1 MSSSIVSQLQALKS
15 VLQADTEPSKRPFT
29 RPSILFSPKE
39 AADFDIESIYELG
52 LKGLEVL
59 GNKDERFKNYMN
71 DLFSHK
77 SREVDRE
84 LLGKEENARIDASIS
99 SYLRLLSG
107 YLQFR
112 ASLETLEYLIRRY
125 KIHIYNVED
134 VVLCALPYHDTH
146 AFVRIVQLLST
157 GNSKWKFLDGVKNS
171 GAPPPRSVIVQ
182 QCIRDLEVLET
193 LCDYASRTKKYQPSK
208 PVVSFSTAVVV
219 GVLGSVPTVDG
230 DIVKRILPF
239 VDSGLQSGVKGCLDQ
254 QAGALMVV
262 GMLANRAML
271 NSNLIKRFM
280 RSIIDTAREHAKES
294 SDPHSL
300 RLSFMALINFVQL
313 QSVDL
318 IPRKALDLLNEIRG
332 ISGVLL
338 GLSKEFNIKR
348 FLAVLLDS
356 LLLYSSSDDQCCEA
370 LASII
375 EAVPVNNLVD
385 HLISKVFSLCMTQY
399 QKNSDF
405 RSSTSGSWAK
415 KILVVVSKKYP
426 AELREAVSKFLEA
439 TEGQSK
445 KEDLKLEML
454 SCMLDGNSDMSN
466 PFVDSKL
473 WFRLHHPRAAVR
485 CAALSSLNGVLKDDS
500 SKAENLVTIQ
510 DAILRQLWDDD
521 LAVVQAALSFDKLP
535 NIVTSSGLLDALLHV
550 VKRCVGILLSGVSH
564 NVQLAND
571 VVALSLKIAVSSFSN
586 QADSTEK
593 VTSAMFPFLLIQP
606 KTWNLNLHVLK
617 LGKDVNWPLF
627 KNLGTDAEM
636 KKLPDIM
643 STNLSSISMDII
655 NNLGEA
661 LSLDPDERRIEL
673 IESACNF
680 KLSEVLKTCSNIK
693 LTEQERNKLQ
703 KGLLIRESVSTLNM
717 DIINKL
723 MDAFMMHPADYIQWL
738 TVSCRDFTLSKT
750 LFYMLLM
757 HSLQKMNS
765 SSDPSQFLDLFELC
779 FPVLKTE
786 WEELEVELDV
796 SLKELLKSNCQ
807 ELLYQLLDTSDFTAL
822 NSKLL
827 ICLFWKLGESF
838 IKLEPAQDTSVGD
851 AQHDLVFNK
860 RLCSGLEDL
869 FFFFATTRSRHVFKE
884 HLHYRVREA
893 KVCPVLFLSRLISRE
908 DVPPGVQIESLK
920 CFSYLCSCGN
930 NEWLNRIF
938 SSFPVLLVPMS
949 SANQDLKV
957 AAMNCIEALFNLRC
971 RVDFSKKNGSAAI
984 CGSSFDELLGMIVQ
998 QRRLILSDNKF
1009 LPSYLT
1015 SLLSSTSNDLLV
1027 PVDLQKRFDQST
1039 KENILSVILLCVK
1052 DLPAYGKLRVLSLL
1066 KDLGIMLLRDEIV
1079 KLLSQLLDKR
1089 SQDYLKLDKT
1099 LQPMSDTEVDLLC
1112 LLLECSMMRSASF
1125 KGQSLDDY
1133 ILSAL
1138 KVDCMASERPAIISP
1153 CLTILEKLSNQFYV
1167 GLKSEVQIRFFHI
1180 LVSMFRSSNGSIQ
1193 NGAKEAVLRL
1203 KISSSTVV
1211 HALDHIIQQDT
1222 LVIGSL
1228 SKKKKQ
1234 KKSSK
1239 SSPEEDVNSG
1249 EFLSGEKALSFIA
1262 ALLDMLLLKKDLAH
1276 RESLVRPLFKLLE
1289 RSMSKE
1295 WVKIASSVEETSVQ
1309 PPQDVRETT
1318 PASISSIQQTLLL
1331 ILKDIFDSLNMNP
1344 LKAEIANEINV
1355 KMLVELA
1362 HSSNDGVTRNHIFSL
1377 FTAIVKFVPDRVLD
1391 HIISILT
1398 LVGESTVTQID
1409 SHSKSIFEGFISVV
1423 IPFWLSK
1430 TKSEEQLLLIF
1441 VKVLPDIVQ
1450 HRRRSIV
1457 AYLLGVI
1464 GERNGLPT
1472 LLVLLFQSLISRK
1485 GSAWLG
1491 NAKASEC
1498 LASVVKREWEY
1509 AFAVEICE
1517 QYSSSTWLSSLVMLL
1532 QTISQDSKQCFLQMR
1547 IVLEF
1552 IFQKLQDPEF
1562 AFAVSLEPRNNVSVG
1577 IQQELQELMKGCISL
1592 LQAVDA
1598 KMEKDVTSAVRNE
1611 IRMRIHDVLMTVT
1624 GAMDLSIYF
1633 RVVTSLLQQQSDRNG
1648 TKKVLGLIS
1657 ERAKDTS
1664 SSKLKHKRKISNQKA
1679 RNPWLHLDEVAVDSF
1694 GKMCEEIVHLID
1706 ETDDESG
1713 VPAKRA
1719 AISTLEVLA
1728 GRFPSGHPI
1737 FSKCLASVAEG
1748 ISSKN
1753 LGISSSC
1760 LRTTGALINVI
1771 GPKALV
1777 ELPRIMKNLV
1787 KQSSEVS
1794 SASKSAGNTTA
1805 EEQLLMLSVLVTLEA
1820 VIDKLGGFLN
1830 PHLGDIMKVMVLHPE
1845 YVSDFDKNLKSKAN
1859 TIRRLLTDKIPV
1871 RLTLQP
1877 LLRIYDEAVS
1887 SGNASLVIA
1896 FDMLENLVV
1905 KMDRSSIV
1913 SNHGKIFDQCL
1924 VALDIRRQN
1933 PAAIQNIDEAE
1944 RSVTSAMVALT
1955 KKLTESE
1962 FRPLFIRSI
1971 DWAES
1976 DIVDGS
1982 GSENKNIDRAISF
1995 YGLVNRL
2002 CESHRSIFV
2011 PYFKYVLDGI
2021 VSHLTSAEA
2030 SVSTRKKKKA
2040 KIQET
2045 SDSISPKSWHLRALV
2060 ISSLKNCFLHDT
2072 GSLKFLD
2079 TNNFQVLLKPI
2090 VSQLVVE
2097 PPSSLKEHQHVP
2109 SVDEVDELLVSC
2121 IGQMAV
2127 ASGSDLL
2134 WKPLNHEVLMQ
2145 TRSENL
2151 RSRILSLRSVKQM
2164 LDNLK
2169 EEYLVLLAETIP
2181 FLGELLEDVEL
2192 SVKSLA
2198 QDIIKQMEEMSGESL
2213 TQYL

>member
-1 MSSSIVSQLQALKS
+1 MSSTMESQLQALKS
-15 VLQADTEPSKRPFT
+15 VIKTQTEPSKRPFT

-39 AADFDIESIYELG
+39 AADFDIESIFDLG

-77 SREVDRE
+77 SREIDRE
-84 LLGKEENARIDASIS
+84 LLSKEENARIDASIS

-125 KIHIYNVED
+125 KIDLYNVED

-157 GNSKWKFLDGVKNS
+157 GNTKWKFLDGVKNS

-182 QCIRDLEVLET
+182 QCIRDSQVLEA

-219 GVLGSVPTVDG
+219 GVLGSVSTVDG
-230 DIVKRILPF
+230 DIVKSILPF

-262 GMLANRAML
+262 GMLANRAVL
-271 NSNLIKRFM
+271 NTNLIKRFM
-280 RSIIDTAREHAKES
+280 RAIIDIAREHAKES
-294 SDPHSL
+294 SDPQSL
-300 RLSFMALINFVQL
+300 RLPFMALINFVQL

-318 IPRKALDLLNEIRG
+318 IPRKALDLLKEIRD
-332 ISGVLL
+332 ISGILL

-348 FLAVLLDS
+348 FMAVLLDS
-356 LLLYSSSDDQCCEA
+356 LLLFSSSDDQCCEA

-375 EAVPVNNLVD
+375 ETVPINNLVE

-399 QKNSDF
+399 QKNSDVT
-405 RSSTSGSWAK
+405 SSTHGGWAK
-415 KILVVVSKKYP
+415 KILLVVSKKYP
-426 AELREAVSKFLEA
+426 AELRAAVPKFLEG

-445 KEDLKLEML
+445 KDDIKLDML
-454 SCMLDGNSDMSN
+454 SCMLDGNSDMSH

-535 NIVTSSGLLDALLHV
+535 NIITSSGLLDALLHV

-564 NVQLAND
+564 NVELAVD
-571 VVALSLKIAVSSFSN
+571 VVSLSLKIAVSSFCN

-593 VTSAMFPFLLIQP
+593 VTSAMFPLLLIQP
-606 KTWNLNLHVLK
+606 KTWNLNIHVLK

-627 KNLGTDAEM
+627 KNLAADDGM
-636 KKLPDIM
+636 KKIQDIM
-643 STNLSSISMDII
+643 STTLSSISMDII

-680 KLSEVLKTCSNIK
+680 KLSEVLETCSNIK

-703 KGLLIRESVSTLNM
+703 KGLLIRESVSALNM
-717 DIINKL
+717 DIINML
-723 MDAFMMHPADYIQWL
+723 VEAFMLHPGDYIPWL
-738 TVSCRDFTLSKT
+738 TVSCQNFTLSKT

-757 HSLQKMNS
+757 HSLQKINS

-786 WEELEVELDV
+786 WEELEVEVDV
-796 SLKELLKSNCQ
+796 SLKELSKSNCQ

-822 NSKLL
+822 NSKLM

-838 IKLEPAQDTSVGD
+838 IKLEPAHVASV
-851 AQHDLVFNK
+851 FSK
-860 RLCSGLEDL
+860 RLCSGLQDL

-884 HLHYRVREA
+884 HLRYRVREA
-893 KVCPVLFLSRLISRE
+893 KVCPVLFLSPLISRE
-908 DVPPGVQIESLK
+908 DVPPVVQIESLK
-920 CFSYLCSCGN
+920 CFLYLCSSGN
-930 NEWLNRIF
+930 NEWLTQIL
-938 SSFPVLLVPMS
+938 SSFPVLLVPLS
-949 SANQDLKV
+949 SDNQDLKV
-957 AAMNCIEALFNLRC
+957 AAMNCIEALFSLRC
-971 RVDFSKKNGSAAI
+971 RVDSSKKNGSAAI
-984 CGSSFDELLGMIVQ
+984 YSSSCDELVEMIVQ
-998 QRRLILSDNKF
+998 QRRLILSDSKF

-1015 SLLSSTSNDLLV
+1015 SLLSSNPNDLLV

-1039 KENILSVILLCVK
+1039 KENILSFILLSSLE
-1052 DLPAYGKLRVLSLL
+1052 LPAYGKLRVLSLL
-1066 KDLGIMLLRDEIV
+1066 KNLGSMLLHEENV
-1079 KLLSQLLDKR
+1079 KLLTQLLDKR
-1089 SQDYLKLDKT
+1089 SQYYIKLDKT
-1099 LQPMSDTEVDLLC
+1099 SQPISDTEVDLLC
-1112 LLLECSMMRSASF
+1112 LLLECSMIRSASC
-1125 KGQSLDDY
+1125 KGQSLDDH
-1133 ILSAL
+1133 ILSVL
-1138 KVDCMASERPAIISP
+1138 KMDCMASEHPAVISP
-1153 CLTILEKLSNQFYV
+1153 CLTILEKLNNQFYCA
-1167 GLKSEVQIRFFHI
+1167 LKTEVQIRFFHK
-1180 LVSMFRSSNGSIQ
+1180 LVSIFRSTNGSIQ
-1193 NGAKEAVLRL
+1193 NGAKEAILRL
-1203 KISSSTVV
+1203 KIPSSTVV
-1211 HALDHIIQQDT
+1211 HALDHITQQDT

-1239 SSPEEDVNSG
+1239 SCPEEDAYSG
-1249 EFLSGEKALSFIA
+1249 EFLSGEKAISFIT
-1262 ALLDMLLLKKDLAH
+1262 ALLDILLLKKDIAH
-1276 RESLVRPLFKLLE
+1276 RETLVGPLFKLLE

-1295 WVKIASSVEETSVQ
+1295 WVKIAPSVEETSVQ

-1318 PASISSIQQTLLL
+1318 PTSICSIQQTVLL
-1331 ILKDIFDSLNMNP
+1331 ILKDIFDSLNMNT

-1355 KMLVELA
+1355 KMLIELA
-1362 HSSNDGVTRNHIFSL
+1362 HSSNDGVTRNYIFSL

-1430 TKSEEQLLLIF
+1430 TKSEEQLLQIF
-1441 VKVLPDIVQ
+1441 VKVLPDIVE
-1450 HRRRSIV
+1450 HRRRQIV

-1464 GERNGLPT
+1464 GERNGLPS

-1485 GSAWLG
+1485 DPAWLG
-1491 NAKASEC
+1491 NAKASESF
-1498 LASVVKREWEY
+1498 ASVVKREWEY

-1517 QYSSSTWLSSLVMLL
+1517 QYSSSTWLSSLVTLL
-1532 QTISQDSKQCFLQMR
+1532 QTTSKDSKQCLLQTR
-1547 IVLEF
+1547 LVLEF

-1562 AFAVSLEPRNNVSVG
+1562 AFAVSLEPR

-1592 LQAVDA
+1592 LQAIDA
-1598 KMEKDVTSAVRNE
+1598 KKEKDVTSAVRNE
-1611 IRMRIHDVLMTVT
+1611 IRMRIHDVLMNVT

-1664 SSKLKHKRKISNQKA
+1664 SSKLKHKRRLPNQKGK
-1679 RNPWLHLDEVAVDSF
+1679 NPWLNLDEVAVDSF
-1694 GKMCEEIVHLID
+1694 GKMCEEIVHQID

-1728 GRFPSGHPI
+1728 GRFPSGHPV

-1753 LGISSSC
+1753 LGVSSSC
-1760 LRTTGALINVI
+1760 LRTAGALINVL

-1777 ELPRIMKNLV
+1777 EIPRIMNNLV
-1787 KQSSEVS
+1787 KQSRKVS
-1794 SASKSAGNTTA
+1794 SASKSAGNATA

-1830 PHLGDIMKVMVLHPE
+1830 PHLGDILKVMVLHPE

-1859 TIRRLLTDKIPV
+1859 AIRRLLTDKIPV

-1877 LLRIYDEAVS
+1877 LLQIYDEAVS
-1887 SGNASLVIA
+1887 SGNASLVIV

-1905 KMDRSSIV
+1905 KMDRSSVV
-1913 SNHGKIFDQCL
+1913 SSHGKIFDQCL
-1924 VALDIRRQN
+1924 VALDIRRLN
-1933 PAAIQNIDEAE
+1933 PAEIQNIDDAE
-1944 RSVTSAMVALT
+1944 RSVTNAMVALT

-1976 DIVDGS
+1976 DIIDGS
-1982 GSENKNIDRAISF
+1982 GSENKSIDRAISF

-2021 VSHLTSAEA
+2021 VSHLTETSAEA

-2045 SDSISPKSWHLRALV
+2045 SDVIPPKSWHLRALV
-2060 ISSLKNCFLHDT
+2060 LSSLKNCFLHDT

-2079 TNNFQVLLKPI
+2079 ANNFQVLLKPI

-2097 PPSSLKEHQHVP
+2097 PPSSLKEHPHVP

-2181 FLGELLEDVEL
+2181 FLGELLEDAEL

>member
-426 AELREAVSKFLEA
+426 VELREAVSKFLEA

-680 KLSEVLKTCSNIK
+680 KLSEVVKTCSNIK

-1138 KVDCMASERPAIISP
+1138 KVDCMASERSAIISP

-1598 KMEKDVTSAVRNE
+1598 KMEKDVTFAVRNE

-1633 RVVTSLLQQQSDRNG
+1633 RVVTSLLQQQLDRNG

-1944 RSVTSAMVALT
+1944 RSVTNAMVALT

>member
-1 MSSSIVSQLQALKS
+1 MSSTMESQLQALKS
-15 VLQADTEPSKRPFT
+15 VIKTQTEPSKRPFT

-39 AADFDIESIYELG
+39 AADFDIESIFELG

-77 SREVDRE
+77 SREIDRE
-84 LLGKEENARIDASIS
+84 LLSKEENARIDASIS

-125 KIHIYNVED
+125 KIDLYNVED

-157 GNSKWKFLDGVKNS
+157 GNTKWKFLDGVKNS

-182 QCIRDLEVLET
+182 QCIRDSQVLEA

-230 DIVKRILPF
+230 DIVKSILPF

-262 GMLANRAML
+262 GMLANRAVL
-271 NSNLIKRFM
+271 NTNLIKRFM
-280 RSIIDTAREHAKES
+280 RAIIDIAREHAKES
-294 SDPHSL
+294 SDPQSL
-300 RLSFMALINFVQL
+300 RLPFMALINFVQL

-318 IPRKALDLLNEIRG
+318 IPRKALDLLKEIRD
-332 ISGVLL
+332 ISGILL

-348 FLAVLLDS
+348 FMAVLLDS
-356 LLLYSSSDDQCCEA
+356 LLLFSSSDDQCCEA

-375 EAVPVNNLVD
+375 ETVPINNLVE

-399 QKNSDF
+399 QKNSDVT
-405 RSSTSGSWAK
+405 SSTHGGWAK
-415 KILVVVSKKYP
+415 KILLVVSKKYP
-426 AELREAVSKFLEA
+426 AELRATVPKFLEG

-445 KEDLKLEML
+445 KDDLKLEML
-454 SCMLDGNSDMSN
+454 SCMLDGNSDMSH

-535 NIVTSSGLLDALLHV
+535 NIITSSGLLDALLHV

-564 NVQLAND
+564 NVELAVD
-571 VVALSLKIAVSSFSN
+571 VVSLSLKIAVSSFCN

-593 VTSAMFPFLLIQP
+593 VTSAMLPFLLIQP
-606 KTWNLNLHVLK
+606 KTWNLNIHVLK

-627 KNLGTDAEM
+627 KNLAADDGM
-636 KKLPDIM
+636 KKIQDIM
-643 STNLSSISMDII
+643 STTLSSISMDII

-680 KLSEVLKTCSNIK
+680 KLSEVLGTCSNMK

-703 KGLLIRESVSTLNM
+703 KGLLIRESVSALNM
-717 DIINKL
+717 DIINML
-723 MDAFMMHPADYIQWL
+723 VEAFMLHPGDYIPWL
-738 TVSCRDFTLSKT
+738 TVSCQDFTLSKT

-757 HSLQKMNS
+757 HSLQKINS
-765 SSDPSQFLDLFELC
+765 SSDTSQFLDLFELC

-786 WEELEVELDV
+786 WEELEVEVDV
-796 SLKELLKSNCQ
+796 SLKELSKSNCQ

-822 NSKLL
+822 NSKLM
-827 ICLFWKLGESF
+827 ICLFWKLSESF
-838 IKLEPAQDTSVGD
+838 IKLEPAHVASV
-851 AQHDLVFNK
+851 FSK

-884 HLHYRVREA
+884 HLRYRVREA
-893 KVCPVLFLSRLISRE
+893 KVCPVLFLSPLISRE
-908 DVPPGVQIESLK
+908 DVPPVVQIESLK
-920 CFSYLCSCGN
+920 CFLYLCSSGN
-930 NEWLNRIF
+930 NEWLTQIL
-938 SSFPVLLVPMS
+938 SSFPVLLVPLS
-949 SANQDLKV
+949 SDNQDLKV
-957 AAMNCIEALFNLRC
+957 AAMNCIEALFSLRC
-971 RVDFSKKNGSAAI
+971 RVDSSKKNGSAAI
-984 CGSSFDELLGMIVQ
+984 YSSSFDELVGMIVQ

-1015 SLLSSTSNDLLV
+1015 SLLSSNPNDLLV

-1039 KENILSVILLCVK
+1039 KENILSLILLSSLE
-1052 DLPAYGKLRVLSLL
+1052 LPAYGKLRVLSLL
-1066 KDLGIMLLRDEIV
+1066 KNLGSMLLHEENV

-1089 SQDYLKLDKT
+1089 SQYYIKLDKT
-1099 LQPMSDTEVDLLC
+1099 SQPISNTEVDLLC
-1112 LLLECSMMRSASF
+1112 LLLECSMIRSASC
-1125 KGQSLDDY
+1125 KGQSLDDH
-1133 ILSAL
+1133 ILSVL
-1138 KVDCMASERPAIISP
+1138 KMDCMASEHPAVISP
-1153 CLTILEKLSNQFYV
+1153 CLTILEKLNNQFY
-1167 GLKSEVQIRFFHI
+1167 GALKTEVQIRFFHK
-1180 LVSMFRSSNGSIQ
+1180 LVSIFRSTNGSIQ
-1193 NGAKEAVLRL
+1193 NGAKEAILRL
-1203 KISSSTVV
+1203 KIPSSTVV
-1211 HALDHIIQQDT
+1211 HALDHITQQDT

-1239 SSPEEDVNSG
+1239 SCPEEDVNGG
-1249 EFLSGEKALSFIA
+1249 EFLSGEKAISFIA
-1262 ALLDMLLLKKDLAH
+1262 ALLDILVLKKDLAY
-1276 RESLVRPLFKLLE
+1276 RETLVGPLFKLLE

-1295 WVKIASSVEETSVQ
+1295 WVKIAPSVEETSVQ

-1318 PASISSIQQTLLL
+1318 PTSISSIQQTVLL
-1331 ILKDIFDSLNMNP
+1331 ILKDIFDSVNMST

-1355 KMLVELA
+1355 KMLIELA
-1362 HSSNDGVTRNHIFSL
+1362 HSSNDGVTRNYIFSL

-1409 SHSKSIFEGFISVV
+1409 SHSKCIFEGFISVV

-1430 TKSEEQLLLIF
+1430 TKSEEQLLKIF
-1441 VKVLPDIVQ
+1441 VKVLPDIVE
-1450 HRRRSIV
+1450 HRRRQIV
-1457 AYLLGVI
+1457 AYLLGVV
-1464 GERNGLPT
+1464 GERNGLPS

-1485 GSAWLG
+1485 DPAWLG
-1491 NAKASEC
+1491 NAKASESF
-1498 LASVVKREWEY
+1498 ASVVKREWEY

-1517 QYSSSTWLSSLVMLL
+1517 QYSSSTWLSSLVTLL
-1532 QTISQDSKQCFLQMR
+1532 QTTSKDSKQCLLQTR
-1547 IVLEF
+1547 LVLEF

-1562 AFAVSLEPRNNVSVG
+1562 AFAVSLEPR

-1592 LQAVDA
+1592 LQAIDA
-1598 KMEKDVTSAVRNE
+1598 KKEKDVTSAVRNE

-1657 ERAKDTS
+1657 DRAKDTS
-1664 SSKLKHKRKISNQKA
+1664 SSKLKHKRRLPNQKGK
-1679 RNPWLHLDEVAVDSF
+1679 NPWLNLDEVAVDSF
-1694 GKMCEEIVHLID
+1694 GKMCEEIVHQID

-1719 AISTLEVLA
+1719 AISALEVLA
-1728 GRFPSGHPI
+1728 GRFPSGHPV

-1753 LGISSSC
+1753 LVVSSSC
-1760 LRTTGALINVI
+1760 LRTAGALINVL

-1787 KQSSEVS
+1787 KQSREVS
-1794 SASKSAGNTTA
+1794 SASKGVGNATA

-1830 PHLGDIMKVMVLHPE
+1830 PHLGDILKVMVLHPE

-1859 TIRRLLTDKIPV
+1859 AIRRLLTDKIPV

-1905 KMDRSSIV
+1905 KMDRSSVV
-1913 SNHGKIFDQCL
+1913 SSHEKIFDQCL
-1924 VALDIRRQN
+1924 VALDIRRLK
-1933 PAAIQNIDEAE
+1933 PAAIQNIDDAE
-1944 RSVTSAMVALT
+1944 RSVTNAMVALT

-1976 DIVDGS
+1976 DIIDGS
-1982 GSENKNIDRAISF
+1982 GSENKSIDRAISF

-2021 VSHLTSAEA
+2021 VSHLTETSAEA

-2045 SDSISPKSWHLRALV
+2045 SDAIPPKSWHLRALV
-2060 ISSLKNCFLHDT
+2060 LSSLKNCFLHDT

-2079 TNNFQVLLKPI
+2079 ANNFQVLLKPI

-2097 PPSSLKEHQHVP
+2097 PPSSLKEHPHVP
-2109 SVDEVDELLVSC
+2109 SVEEVDELLVSC

-2181 FLGELLEDVEL
+2181 FLGELLEDAEL

>member
-1 MSSSIVSQLQALKS
+1 MSSTMESQLQALKS
-15 VLQADTEPSKRPFT
+15 VIKTQTEPSKRPFT

-39 AADFDIESIYELG
+39 AADFDIESIFELG

-77 SREVDRE
+77 SREIDRE

-125 KIHIYNVED
+125 KIDLYNVED

-157 GNSKWKFLDGVKNS
+157 GNTKWKFLDGVKNS

-182 QCIRDLEVLET
+182 QCIRDSQVLEA

-230 DIVKRILPF
+230 DIVKSILPF

-262 GMLANRAML
+262 GMLANRAVL
-271 NSNLIKRFM
+271 NTNLIKRFM
-280 RSIIDTAREHAKES
+280 RAIIDIAREHAKES
-294 SDPHSL
+294 SDPQSL
-300 RLSFMALINFVQL
+300 RLPFMALINFVQL

-318 IPRKALDLLNEIRG
+318 IPKKALDLLKEIRD
-332 ISGVLL
+332 ISGILL

-348 FLAVLLDS
+348 FMAVLLDS
-356 LLLYSSSDDQCCEA
+356 LLLNSSSDDQCCEA
-370 LASII
+370 LASIV
-375 EAVPVNNLVD
+375 ETVPINNLVD

-399 QKNSDF
+399 QKNSDIT
-405 RSSTSGSWAK
+405 SSTSGGWAK
-415 KILVVVSKKYP
+415 KILLVVSKKYP
-426 AELREAVSKFLEA
+426 AELRAAVPKFLEG

-445 KEDLKLEML
+445 KDDLKLEML
-454 SCMLDGNSDMSN
+454 SCMLDGNSDMSH

-535 NIVTSSGLLDALLHV
+535 NIITSSGLLDALLHV

-564 NVQLAND
+564 NVELAVD
-571 VVALSLKIAVSSFSN
+571 VVSLSLKIAVSSFCN

-606 KTWNLNLHVLK
+606 KTWNLNIQVIK

-627 KNLGTDAEM
+627 TNLAADDGM
-636 KKLPDIM
+636 KKIQDIM
-643 STNLSSISMDII
+643 STTLSSISMDII

-680 KLSEVLKTCSNIK
+680 KLSEVLETCSNIK

-703 KGLLIRESVSTLNM
+703 KGLLIRESVSALNM
-717 DIINKL
+717 DIVNML
-723 MDAFMMHPADYIQWL
+723 VEAFMLHPGDYIPWL
-738 TVSCRDFTLSKT
+738 TVSCQDFTLSKT

-757 HSLQKMNS
+757 HSLQKINS

-779 FPVLKTE
+779 SPVLKTE
-786 WEELEVELDV
+786 WEELEVEVDV
-796 SLKELLKSNCQ
+796 SLKELSKSNCQ

-822 NSKLL
+822 NSKLM
-827 ICLFWKLGESF
+827 ICLFWKFGELF
-838 IKLEPAQDTSVGD
+838 IKLEPAHVASVGD
-851 AQHDLVFNK
+851 AQNDQVFSK

-884 HLHYRVREA
+884 HLRYRVREA
-893 KVCPVLFLSRLISRE
+893 KVCPVLFLSPLISRE
-908 DVPPGVQIESLK
+908 DVPLVVQIESLK
-920 CFSYLCSCGN
+920 CFLYLCSSGN
-930 NEWLNRIF
+930 NEWLTQIL
-938 SSFPVLLVPMS
+938 SSFPVLLVPLS
-949 SANQDLKV
+949 SDNQDLKV
-957 AAMNCIEALFNLRC
+957 AAMNCIEALFSLRC
-971 RVDFSKKNGSAAI
+971 RVDSSKKNGSAAI
-984 CGSSFDELLGMIVQ
+984 YSSSFDELVGMIVQ

-1015 SLLSSTSNDLLV
+1015 SLLSSNPNDLLV

-1039 KENILSVILLCVK
+1039 KENILSFILLSSLE
-1052 DLPAYGKLRVLSLL
+1052 LPAYGKLRVLSLL
-1066 KDLGIMLLRDEIV
+1066 KNLGSMLLHEENV

-1089 SQDYLKLDKT
+1089 SQYYTKLDKT
-1099 LQPMSDTEVDLLC
+1099 SQPISDTEVDLLC
-1112 LLLECSMMRSASF
+1112 LLLECSMIRSASY
-1125 KGQSLDDY
+1125 KGQSLDDH
-1133 ILSAL
+1133 ILNVL
-1138 KVDCMASERPAIISP
+1138 KMDCMASEHPAVISP
-1153 CLTILEKLSNQFYV
+1153 CLTILEKLNNQFY
-1167 GLKSEVQIRFFHI
+1167 GALKIEVQIRFFHK
-1180 LVSMFRSSNGSIQ
+1180 LVSLFRSTNGSIQ
-1193 NGAKEAVLRL
+1193 NGAKEAILRL
-1203 KISSSTVV
+1203 KIPSSTVV
-1211 HALDHIIQQDT
+1211 HALDHITQQNT

-1239 SSPEEDVNSG
+1239 SCPEEDVNSG
-1249 EFLSGEKALSFIA
+1249 EFLSGEKAISFIA
-1262 ALLDMLLLKKDLAH
+1262 ALLDILLLKKDLAH
-1276 RESLVRPLFKLLE
+1276 RETLVGPLFKLLE

-1295 WVKIASSVEETSVQ
+1295 WVKIAPSVEETSVQ

-1318 PASISSIQQTLLL
+1318 PTSISSIQQTVLL
-1331 ILKDIFDSLNMNP
+1331 ILKDIFDSLNMGT

-1355 KMLVELA
+1355 KMLIELA
-1362 HSSNDGVTRNHIFSL
+1362 HSSNDGVTRNYVFSL

-1398 LVGESTVTQID
+1398 LVGESTVTQFD

-1430 TKSEEQLLLIF
+1430 TKSEEQLLQIF
-1441 VKVLPDIVQ
+1441 VKVLPDIVE
-1450 HRRRSIV
+1450 HRRRQIV

-1464 GERNGLPT
+1464 GERNGLPS

-1485 GSAWLG
+1485 DPAWLG
-1491 NAKASEC
+1491 NAKASESF
-1498 LASVVKREWEY
+1498 ASVVKREWEY

-1517 QYSSSTWLSSLVMLL
+1517 QYSSSTWLSSLVTLL
-1532 QTISQDSKQCFLQMR
+1532 QTTSKDSKQCLLQTR
-1547 IVLEF
+1547 LVLEF

-1562 AFAVSLEPRNNVSVG
+1562 AFAVSLEPR

-1592 LQAVDA
+1592 LQAIDA
-1598 KMEKDVTSAVRNE
+1598 KKEKDVTSAVRNE

-1664 SSKLKHKRKISNQKA
+1664 SSKLKHKRRLPNQKGK
-1679 RNPWLHLDEVAVDSF
+1679 NPWLNLDEVAVDSF
-1694 GKMCEEIVHLID
+1694 GKMCEEIVHQID
-1706 ETDDESG
+1706 ETDGESG

-1728 GRFPSGHPI
+1728 GRFPSGHPV
-1737 FSKCLASVAEG
+1737 FSKCLASVAGG

-1753 LGISSSC
+1753 LGVSSSC
-1760 LRTTGALINVI
+1760 LRTAGALINVL

-1777 ELPRIMKNLV
+1777 ELPRIMNNLV
-1787 KQSSEVS
+1787 KQSRKVS
-1794 SASKSAGNTTA
+1794 PASKSGGNATA
-1805 EEQLLMLSVLVTLEA
+1805 EEQLLMVSVLVTLEA

-1830 PHLGDIMKVMVLHPE
+1830 PHLGDILKVMVLHPE

-1859 TIRRLLTDKIPV
+1859 AIRRLLTDKIPV

-1905 KMDRSSIV
+1905 KMDRSSVV
-1913 SNHGKIFDQCL
+1913 SSHGKIFDQCL
-1924 VALDIRRQN
+1924 VALDIRRLN
-1933 PAAIQNIDEAE
+1933 PAAIQNIDDAE
-1944 RSVTSAMVALT
+1944 RSVTNAMVALT

-1976 DIVDGS
+1976 DIIDGS
-1982 GSENKNIDRAISF
+1982 GSENKSIDRAISF

-2021 VSHLTSAEA
+2021 VSHLTETSAEA

-2045 SDSISPKSWHLRALV
+2045 SDAIPPKSWHLRALV
-2060 ISSLKNCFLHDT
+2060 LSSLKNCFLHDT

-2079 TNNFQVLLKPI
+2079 ANNFQVLLKPI

-2097 PPSSLKEHQHVP
+2097 PPSSLKEHPHVP
-2109 SVDEVDELLVSC
+2109 SVGEVDELLVAC

-2181 FLGELLEDVEL
+2181 FLGELLEDAEL

>member
-1 MSSSIVSQLQALKS
+1 MSSSMVSQLQALKS
-15 VLQADTEPSKRPFT
+15 VLQGDTEPSKRPFT

-77 SREVDRE
+77 SREIDRE

-125 KIHIYNVED
+125 KIHIYNLEEL
-134 VVLCALPYHDTH
+134 VLCALPYHDTH

-157 GNSKWKFLDGVKNS
+157 GNTKWKFLDGVKNS

-182 QCIRDLEVLET
+182 QCIRHLQVLEA

-230 DIVKRILPF
+230 DIVKSILPF

-262 GMLANRAML
+262 GMLANRAVL
-271 NSNLIKRFM
+271 NTNLIKRFM
-280 RSIIDTAREHAKES
+280 RSIIDIAREHAKES
-294 SDPHSL
+294 SAPHSL

-318 IPRKALDLLNEIRG
+318 IPRKALDLLKEIRD
-332 ISGVLL
+332 ISGILL

-348 FLAVLLDS
+348 FMAVLLDS

-385 HLISKVFSLCMTQY
+385 HFISKVFSLCITQY

-405 RSSTSGSWAK
+405 TSSTSGSWAK
-415 KILVVVSKKYP
+415 KILVVVSNKYP
-426 AELREAVSKFLEA
+426 AELRAAVPKFLEG
-439 TEGQSK
+439 TEAQSK

-454 SCMLDGNSDMSN
+454 SCMLDGNSDMSH

-473 WFRLHHPRAAVR
+473 WFRLHHPRATVR

-500 SKAENLVTIQ
+500 SKAENLITIQ

-521 LAVVQAALSFDKLP
+521 LAVVHAALSFDKLP
-535 NIVTSSGLLDALLHV
+535 NIITTSGLLDALLHV
-550 VKRCVGILLSGVSH
+550 VKRCVGILLSGVSY
-564 NVQLAND
+564 NVELAVD
-571 VVALSLKIAVSSFSN
+571 VVSLSLKIAVSSFCH

-593 VTSAMFPFLLIQP
+593 VTSAIFPFLLIQP
-606 KTWNLNLHVLK
+606 KTWKLNLHVLK
-617 LGKDVNWPLF
+617 LGKHVNWPLF
-627 KNLGTDAEM
+627 KNLDVDDGM
-636 KKLPDIM
+636 KNIEDIM
-643 STNLSSISMDII
+643 STTLSSISMDII
-655 NNLGEA
+655 NDLGEA
-661 LSLDPDERRIEL
+661 LSLDHDERRIEL
-673 IESACNF
+673 IESACNY
-680 KLSEVLKTCSNIK
+680 KLSEVLQTCSHIK

-703 KGLLIRESVSTLNM
+703 KGLLIRESVSALNM

-723 MDAFMMHPADYIQWL
+723 AEAFMMHPGDYIPWL
-738 TVSCRDFTLSKT
+738 TVSCQDFTLSKS

-757 HSLQKMNS
+757 HSLQKLNS
-765 SSDPSQFLDLFELC
+765 SSDPIQFLDLFELC
-779 FPVLKTE
+779 FPALKTD
-786 WEELEVELDV
+786 WEELEVEVDI
-796 SLKELLKSNCQ
+796 SLKELSKSNCQ
-807 ELLYQLLDTSDFTAL
+807 ELLYQFLDTSDFTAL

-838 IKLEPAQDTSVGD
+838 INLEPAHVASV
-851 AQHDLVFNK
+851 FSK

-893 KVCPVLFLSRLISRE
+893 KVCPVLFLSPLISRE
-908 DVPPGVQIESLK
+908 DVPPAVQIESLK
-920 CFSYLCSCGN
+920 CISYLCSSRN
-930 NEWLNRIF
+930 NEWLTQIF
-938 SSFPVLLVPMS
+938 SNFPVLLVPLS
-949 SANQDLKV
+949 SNNQDLKV

-971 RVDFSKKNGSAAI
+971 RVDSSKKNGSAPI
-984 CGSSFDELLGMIVQ
+984 YSSAFDELLGMIVQ
-998 QRRLILSDNKF
+998 QKRLILSDNKF

-1015 SLLSSTSNDLLV
+1015 SLLSSNPNDLTV

-1039 KENILSVILLCVK
+1039 KENILSVILQSSLE
-1052 DLPAYGKLRVLSLL
+1052 LPAYGKLRVFSLL
-1066 KDLGIMLLRDEIV
+1066 KNLGSMLLDDENV

-1089 SQDYLKLDKT
+1089 SQYYFKLDKT
-1099 LQPMSDTEVDLLC
+1099 FQPISDAEVDLLC
-1112 LLLECSMMRSASF
+1112 LLLECSMMRPASF
-1125 KGQSLDDY
+1125 KGQTLDDH
-1133 ILSAL
+1133 ILSVL
-1138 KVDCMASERPAIISP
+1138 KMDCMASEHPAVISP
-1153 CLTILEKLSNQFYV
+1153 CLTILEKLSNQFFV
-1167 GLKSEVQIRFFHI
+1167 ALKTEVQISFFHK
-1180 LVSMFRSSNGSIQ
+1180 LVSMFRSTNGSIQ

-1203 KISSSTVV
+1203 KIPSSVVV
-1211 HALDHIIQQDT
+1211 HALHHITQQDT

-1234 KKSSK
+1234 KKISK
-1239 SSPEEDVNSG
+1239 SCPEEDLNSG

-1262 ALLDMLLLKKDLAH
+1262 SLLDILLLKKDLAH
-1276 RESLVRPLFKLLE
+1276 RESLIGPLFKLLE

-1295 WVKIASSVEETSVQ
+1295 WVKIAPSVEETSVQ
-1309 PPQDVRETT
+1309 PPQDVRETIPT
-1318 PASISSIQQTLLL
+1318 SVSSIQQTVLL
-1331 ILKDIFDSLNMNP
+1331 ILKDIFDSLNVNP

-1362 HSSNDGVTRNHIFSL
+1362 HSSNEGVTRNYIFSL
-1377 FTAIVKFVPDRVLD
+1377 FTATVKFVPDRVLD

-1430 TKSEEQLLLIF
+1430 TKSEEQLLQIF
-1441 VKVLPDIVQ
+1441 VKVLPDIVE

-1464 GERNGLPT
+1464 GERNGLPS

-1485 GSAWLG
+1485 DSAWLG
-1491 NAKASEC
+1491 NAKASESF
-1498 LASVVKREWEY
+1498 ASFVKREWEY
-1509 AFAVEICE
+1509 AFAMEICE

-1532 QTISQDSKQCFLQMR
+1532 QTISKDRKQCFLQMR
-1547 IVLEF
+1547 LVLEF

-1562 AFAVSLEPRNNVSVG
+1562 AFAVSLEPTNNASVG
-1577 IQQELQELMKGCISL
+1577 IQDELQELMKGCISL
-1592 LQAVDA
+1592 LQSVDA
-1598 KMEKDVTSAVRNE
+1598 KKEKDGTSAVRNE

-1633 RVVTSLLQQQSDRNG
+1633 RVITSLLQQQLDRNG

-1664 SSKLKHKRKISNQKA
+1664 SFKLKHKRKLPNLKG
-1679 RNPWLHLDEVAVDSF
+1679 RNPWLNLDEVAVDSF

-1706 ETDDESG
+1706 ETDDESSF
-1713 VPAKRA
+1713 PAKRA

-1728 GRFPSGHPI
+1728 GRFPSGHRI

-1748 ISSKN
+1748 ISSRN
-1753 LGISSSC
+1753 LGVSSSC
-1760 LRTTGALINVI
+1760 LRAAGALINVL

-1777 ELPRIMKNLV
+1777 ELPRIMKNLI

-1794 SASKSAGNTTA
+1794 SASKSGGNPTA

-1830 PHLGDIMKVMVLHPE
+1830 PHLGDILKVMVLHPE

-1859 TIRRLLTDKIPV
+1859 AIRRLLIDKIPV

-1877 LLRIYDEAVS
+1877 LLRIYNEAVS

-1913 SNHGKIFDQCL
+1913 SSHGKIFDQCL

-1933 PAAIQNIDEAE
+1933 PAAIQNIDDAE
-1944 RSVTSAMVALT
+1944 RSVTNAMVALT

-1976 DIVDGS
+1976 DIIDGS
-1982 GSENKNIDRAISF
+1982 VSENKSIDRAISF

-2045 SDSISPKSWHLRALV
+2045 SDAISPKSWHLRALV
-2060 ISSLKNCFLHDT
+2060 LSSLKNCFLHDT

-2079 TNNFQVLLKPI
+2079 ANNFQVLLKPI

-2097 PPSSLKEHQHVP
+2097 PPSSIKEHPHVP
-2109 SVDEVDELLVSC
+2109 SVDEVDEVLVSC

-2145 TRSENL
+2145 TRSENI
-2151 RSRILSLRSVKQM
+2151 RSRISSLRSVKQM

-2181 FLGELLEDVEL
+2181 FLGELLEDAEL

>member
-426 AELREAVSKFLEA
+426 VELREAVSKFLEA

-680 KLSEVLKTCSNIK
+680 KLSEVVKTCSNIK

-838 IKLEPAQDTSVGD
+838 IKLEPAQDTS
-851 AQHDLVFNK
+851 VFNK

-1138 KVDCMASERPAIISP
+1138 KVDCMASERSAIISP

-1598 KMEKDVTSAVRNE
+1598 KMEKDVTFAVRNE

-1633 RVVTSLLQQQSDRNG
+1633 RVVTSLLQQQLDRNG

-1944 RSVTSAMVALT
+1944 RSVTNAMVALT

>member
-77 SREVDRE
+77 SREIDRE

-356 LLLYSSSDDQCCEA
+356 LLLHSSSDDQCCEA

-375 EAVPVNNLVD
+375 EAVPVSNLVD

-426 AELREAVSKFLEA
+426 AELRAAVSKFLEA

-510 DAILRQLWDDD
+510 DTILRQLWDDD

-571 VVALSLKIAVSSFSN
+571 VVALSLKIAVSSFCN

-636 KKLPDIM
+636 KMLPDIM

-673 IESACNF
+673 IQSACNF

-723 MDAFMMHPADYIQWL
+723 VDAFMMHPADYIQWL

-838 IKLEPAQDTSVGD
+838 IKLEPAQDTSV
-851 AQHDLVFNK
+851 FNK

-869 FFFFATTRSRHVFKE
+869 FFFFATTRSQHVFKE

-1039 KENILSVILLCVK
+1039 KENILSVIILCAK

-1125 KGQSLDDY
+1125 KGQSLDDH

-1234 KKSSK
+1234 KKNSK

-1295 WVKIASSVEETSVQ
+1295 WVKITSSVEETSVQ

-1441 VKVLPDIVQ
+1441 VKVLPDIVEQ
-1450 HRRRSIV
+1450 RRRSIV

-1491 NAKASEC
+1491 NAKASES

-1517 QYSSSTWLSSLVMLL
+1517 QYSSLTWLSSLVMLL
-1532 QTISQDSKQCFLQMR
+1532 QTISKDSKQCFLQMR

-1598 KMEKDVTSAVRNE
+1598 KKEKDLISAVRNE

-1944 RSVTSAMVALT
+1944 RSVTNAMVALT

-1995 YGLVNRL
+1995 YGLVNKL

-2045 SDSISPKSWHLRALV
+2045 SDTISPKSWHLRALV

>member
-1 MSSSIVSQLQALKS
+1 MSSTMESQLQALKS
-15 VLQADTEPSKRPFT
+15 VIKTQTEPSKRPFT

-39 AADFDIESIYELG
+39 AADFDIESIFELG

-77 SREVDRE
+77 SREIDRE

-125 KIHIYNVED
+125 KIDLYNVED

-157 GNSKWKFLDGVKNS
+157 GNTKWKFLDGVKNS

-182 QCIRDLEVLET
+182 QCIRDSQVLEA

-230 DIVKRILPF
+230 DIVKSILPF

-262 GMLANRAML
+262 GMLANRAVL
-271 NSNLIKRFM
+271 NTNLIKRFM
-280 RSIIDTAREHAKES
+280 RAIIDIAREHAKES
-294 SDPHSL
+294 SDPQSL
-300 RLSFMALINFVQL
+300 RLPFMALINFVQL

-318 IPRKALDLLNEIRG
+318 IPKKALDLLKEIRD
-332 ISGVLL
+332 ISGILL

-348 FLAVLLDS
+348 FMAVLLDS
-356 LLLYSSSDDQCCEA
+356 LLLNSSSDDQCCEA
-370 LASII
+370 LASIV
-375 EAVPVNNLVD
+375 ETVPINNLVD

-399 QKNSDF
+399 QKNSDIT
-405 RSSTSGSWAK
+405 SSTSGGWAK
-415 KILVVVSKKYP
+415 KILLVVSKKYP
-426 AELREAVSKFLEA
+426 AELRAAVPKFLEG

-445 KEDLKLEML
+445 KDDLKLEML
-454 SCMLDGNSDMSN
+454 SCMLDGNSDMSH

-535 NIVTSSGLLDALLHV
+535 NIITSSGLLDALLHV

-564 NVQLAND
+564 NVELAVD
-571 VVALSLKIAVSSFSN
+571 VVSLSLKIAVSSFCN

-606 KTWNLNLHVLK
+606 KTWNLNIQVIK

-627 KNLGTDAEM
+627 TNLAADDGM
-636 KKLPDIM
+636 KKIQDIM
-643 STNLSSISMDII
+643 STTLSSISMDII

-680 KLSEVLKTCSNIK
+680 KLSEVLETCSNIK

-703 KGLLIRESVSTLNM
+703 KGLLIRESVSALNM
-717 DIINKL
+717 DIVNML
-723 MDAFMMHPADYIQWL
+723 VEAFMLHPGDYIPWL
-738 TVSCRDFTLSKT
+738 TVSCQDFTLSKT

-757 HSLQKMNS
+757 HSLQKINS

-779 FPVLKTE
+779 SPVLKTE
-786 WEELEVELDV
+786 WEELEVEVDV
-796 SLKELLKSNCQ
+796 SLKELSKSNCQ

-822 NSKLL
+822 NSKLM
-827 ICLFWKLGESF
+827 ICLFWKFGELF
-838 IKLEPAQDTSVGD
+838 IKLEPAHVASV
-851 AQHDLVFNK
+851 FSK

-884 HLHYRVREA
+884 HLRYRVREA
-893 KVCPVLFLSRLISRE
+893 KVCPVLFLSPLISRE
-908 DVPPGVQIESLK
+908 DVPLVVQIESLK
-920 CFSYLCSCGN
+920 CFLYLCSSGN
-930 NEWLNRIF
+930 NEWLTQIL
-938 SSFPVLLVPMS
+938 SSFPVLLVPLS
-949 SANQDLKV
+949 SDNQDLKV
-957 AAMNCIEALFNLRC
+957 AAMNCIEALFSLRC
-971 RVDFSKKNGSAAI
+971 RVDSSKKNGSAAI
-984 CGSSFDELLGMIVQ
+984 YSSSFDELVGMIVQ

-1015 SLLSSTSNDLLV
+1015 SLLSSNPNDLLV

-1039 KENILSVILLCVK
+1039 KENILSFILLSSLE
-1052 DLPAYGKLRVLSLL
+1052 LPAYGKLRVLSLL
-1066 KDLGIMLLRDEIV
+1066 KNLGSMLLHEENV

-1089 SQDYLKLDKT
+1089 SQYYTKLDKT
-1099 LQPMSDTEVDLLC
+1099 SQPISDTEVDLLC
-1112 LLLECSMMRSASF
+1112 LLLECSMIRSASY
-1125 KGQSLDDY
+1125 KGQSLDDH
-1133 ILSAL
+1133 ILNVL
-1138 KVDCMASERPAIISP
+1138 KMDCMASEHPAVISP
-1153 CLTILEKLSNQFYV
+1153 CLTILEKLNNQFY
-1167 GLKSEVQIRFFHI
+1167 GALKIEVQIRFFHK
-1180 LVSMFRSSNGSIQ
+1180 LVSLFRSTNGSIQ
-1193 NGAKEAVLRL
+1193 NGAKEAILRL
-1203 KISSSTVV
+1203 KIPSSTVV
-1211 HALDHIIQQDT
+1211 HALDHITQQNT

-1239 SSPEEDVNSG
+1239 SCPEEDVNSG
-1249 EFLSGEKALSFIA
+1249 EFLSGEKAISFIA
-1262 ALLDMLLLKKDLAH
+1262 ALLDILLLKKDLAH
-1276 RESLVRPLFKLLE
+1276 RETLVGPLFKLLE

-1295 WVKIASSVEETSVQ
+1295 WVKIAPSVEETSVQ

-1318 PASISSIQQTLLL
+1318 PTSISSIQQTVLL
-1331 ILKDIFDSLNMNP
+1331 ILKDIFDSLNMGT

-1355 KMLVELA
+1355 KMLIELA
-1362 HSSNDGVTRNHIFSL
+1362 HSSNDGVTRNYVFSL

-1398 LVGESTVTQID
+1398 LVGESTVTQFD

-1430 TKSEEQLLLIF
+1430 TKSEEQLLQIF
-1441 VKVLPDIVQ
+1441 VKVLPDIVE
-1450 HRRRSIV
+1450 HRRRQIV

-1464 GERNGLPT
+1464 GERNGLPS

-1485 GSAWLG
+1485 DPAWLG
-1491 NAKASEC
+1491 NAKASESF
-1498 LASVVKREWEY
+1498 ASVVKREWEY

-1517 QYSSSTWLSSLVMLL
+1517 QYSSSTWLSSLVTLL
-1532 QTISQDSKQCFLQMR
+1532 QTTSKDSKQCLLQTR
-1547 IVLEF
+1547 LVLEF

-1562 AFAVSLEPRNNVSVG
+1562 AFAVSLEPR

-1592 LQAVDA
+1592 LQAIDA
-1598 KMEKDVTSAVRNE
+1598 KKEKDVTSAVRNE

-1664 SSKLKHKRKISNQKA
+1664 SSKLKHKRRLPNQKGK
-1679 RNPWLHLDEVAVDSF
+1679 NPWLNLDEVAVDSF
-1694 GKMCEEIVHLID
+1694 GKMCEEIVHQID
-1706 ETDDESG
+1706 ETDGESG

-1728 GRFPSGHPI
+1728 GRFPSGHPV
-1737 FSKCLASVAEG
+1737 FSKCLASVAGG

-1753 LGISSSC
+1753 LGVSSSC
-1760 LRTTGALINVI
+1760 LRTAGALINVL

-1777 ELPRIMKNLV
+1777 ELPRIMNNLV
-1787 KQSSEVS
+1787 KQSRKVS
-1794 SASKSAGNTTA
+1794 PASKSGGNATA
-1805 EEQLLMLSVLVTLEA
+1805 EEQLLMVSVLVTLEA

-1830 PHLGDIMKVMVLHPE
+1830 PHLGDILKVMVLHPE

-1859 TIRRLLTDKIPV
+1859 AIRRLLTDKIPV

-1905 KMDRSSIV
+1905 KMDRSSVV
-1913 SNHGKIFDQCL
+1913 SSHGKIFDQCL
-1924 VALDIRRQN
+1924 VALDIRRLN
-1933 PAAIQNIDEAE
+1933 PAAIQNIDDAE
-1944 RSVTSAMVALT
+1944 RSVTNAMVALT

-1976 DIVDGS
+1976 DIIDGS
-1982 GSENKNIDRAISF
+1982 GSENKSIDRAISF

-2021 VSHLTSAEA
+2021 VSHLTETSAEA

-2045 SDSISPKSWHLRALV
+2045 SDAIPPKSWHLRALV
-2060 ISSLKNCFLHDT
+2060 LSSLKNCFLHDT

-2079 TNNFQVLLKPI
+2079 ANNFQVLLKPI

-2097 PPSSLKEHQHVP
+2097 PPSSLKEHPHVP
-2109 SVDEVDELLVSC
+2109 SVGEVDELLVAC

-2181 FLGELLEDVEL
+2181 FLGELLEDAEL

>member
-318 IPRKALDLLNEIRG
+318 IPRKALDLLNEI
-332 ISGVLL
+332 
-338 GLSKEFNIKR
+338 
-348 FLAVLLDS
+348 
-356 LLLYSSSDDQCCEA
+356 SSSDDQCCEA

-426 AELREAVSKFLEA
+426 VELREAVSKFLEA

-680 KLSEVLKTCSNIK
+680 KLSEVVKTCSNIK

-738 TVSCRDFTLSKT
+738 T
-750 LFYMLLM
+750 
-757 HSLQKMNS
+757 
-765 SSDPSQFLDLFELC
+765 
-779 FPVLKTE
+779 TE

-827 ICLFWKLGESF
+827 ICLLMESSTGFCF
-838 IKLEPAQDTSVGD
+838 ISSR
-851 AQHDLVFNK
+851 VF
-860 RLCSGLEDL
+860 LCCFSLL
-869 FFFFATTRSRHVFKE
+869 A
-884 HLHYRVREA
+884 
-893 KVCPVLFLSRLISRE
+893 

-949 SANQDLKV
+949 SANQVTPEDLKV
-957 AAMNCIEALFNLRC
+957 AAMNCIEALFNLRW
-971 RVDFSKKNGSAAI
+971 SAAI

-1138 KVDCMASERPAIISP
+1138 KVDCMASERSAIISP

-1457 AYLLGVI
+1457 AYLLGV
-1464 GERNGLPT
+1464 
-1472 LLVLLFQSLISRK
+1472 
-1485 GSAWLG
+1485 
-1491 NAKASEC
+1491 
-1498 LASVVKREWEY
+1498 
-1509 AFAVEICE
+1509 
-1517 QYSSSTWLSSLVMLL
+1517 
-1532 QTISQDSKQCFLQMR
+1532 
-1547 IVLEF
+1547 
-1552 IFQKLQDPEF
+1552 
-1562 AFAVSLEPRNNVSVG
+1562 
-1577 IQQELQELMKGCISL
+1577 
-1592 LQAVDA
+1592 
-1598 KMEKDVTSAVRNE
+1598 
-1611 IRMRIHDVLMTVT
+1611 
-1624 GAMDLSIYF
+1624 
-1633 RVVTSLLQQQSDRNG
+1633 VTSLLQQQLDRNG

-1944 RSVTSAMVALT
+1944 RSVTNAMVALT

>member
-1 MSSSIVSQLQALKS
+1 MSSLIESQLQALKS
-15 VLQADTEPSKRPFT
+15 AAQADTEPSKRPYT
-29 RPSILFSPKE
+29 RPSILYSPKE
-39 AADFDIESIYELG
+39 AADIDIESIYELG
-52 LKGLEVL
+52 IKGLEVL
-59 GNKDERFKNYMN
+59 GNKDERFKNFMS

-77 SREVDRE
+77 SREMDRE
-84 LLGKEENARIDASIS
+84 LMSKEENARIDASIS

-107 YLQFR
+107 YLQFS

-125 KIHIYNVED
+125 KIYLYNVED

-157 GNSKWKFLDGVKNS
+157 GNTKWKFLDGVKNS

-182 QCIRDLEVLET
+182 QCIRDMQVLESV
-193 LCDYASRTKKYQPSK
+193 CDYASRSKKYQPSK

-219 GVLGSVPTVDG
+219 EVLGSVATVDG
-230 DIVKRILPF
+230 DIVKHILPF
-239 VDSGLQSGVKGCLDQ
+239 VESGLQSAVKGCLDQ

-262 GMLANRAML
+262 GMLASRAML
-271 NSNLIKRFM
+271 NDNLIKRFM
-280 RSIIDTAREHAKES
+280 RSIIDIAREHAKES
-294 SDPHSL
+294 SDPHWL
-300 RLSFMALINFVQL
+300 RLSILALINFVQL

-318 IPRKALDLLNEIRG
+318 IPKKALDLLKEIRN

-338 GLSKEFNIKR
+338 GLSKEFNTKR

-356 LLLYSSSDDQCCEA
+356 LLLYSSSDDQCCET
-370 LASII
+370 LVSII
-375 EAVPVNNLVD
+375 DNLPVNNFVD
-385 HLISKVFSLCMTQY
+385 HMISKVFSMCMTQY
-399 QKNSDF
+399 QKNSGF
-405 RSSTSGSWAK
+405 TSSTSGSWAK
-415 KILVVVSKKYP
+415 KIMVVVGKKYSV
-426 AELREAVSKFLEA
+426 ELRAAVQKFLED
-439 TEGQSK
+439 TKVQSK

-454 SCMLDGNSDMSN
+454 SCMLDGNSDMSKSCL
-466 PFVDSKL
+466 DSKL
-473 WFRLHHPRAAVR
+473 WFRLHHPKAAVR
-485 CAALSSLNGVLKDDS
+485 CAALSSLNGVLKADS
-500 SKAENLVTIQ
+500 STAENLVTIQ

-521 LAVVQAALSFDKLP
+521 LDVVQAALSLDQLP
-535 NIVTSSGLLDALLHV
+535 NIVTSSSLLDALLHV
-550 VKRCVGILLSGVSH
+550 VKRCVGILRSGVSH
-564 NVQLAND
+564 NVQLAAD
-571 VVALSLKIAVSSFSN
+571 VVALSLKIAVSSFCN

-617 LGKDVNWPLF
+617 LGKDVDWPLF
-627 KNLGTDAEM
+627 KNLVADDGM

-643 STNLSSISMDII
+643 SGNISSISMDII
-655 NNLGEA
+655 NELGEA

-680 KLSEVLKTCSNIK
+680 KLSEVLESCSNIK

-703 KGLLIRESVSTLNM
+703 KGLLIRETVSALNM
-717 DIINKL
+717 DIVDKL
-723 MDAFMMHPADYIQWL
+723 VEAFLMHPGDMIQWL
-738 TVSCRDFTLSKT
+738 TVSCQDAPLSKT
-750 LFYMLLM
+750 LFFMLLM
-757 HSLQKMNS
+757 QSLHKMNS
-765 SSDPSQFLDLFELC
+765 SSDPSQYLDLFELC

-786 WEELEVELDV
+786 WEELEVAVDV
-796 SLKELLKSNCQ
+796 SLKELSKSNCQ
-807 ELLYQLLDTSDFTAL
+807 ELLYQHFDTSDFTAL

-827 ICLFWKLGESF
+827 ICLFWKLVESF
-838 IKLEPAQDTSVGD
+838 IKLEPAHVSSV
-851 AQHDLVFNK
+851 FSK

-884 HLHYRVREA
+884 HLLYRVREA
-893 KVCPVLFLSRLISRE
+893 KVCPVLFLSQLISRE
-908 DVPPGVQIESLK
+908 DAPPMVHIESLK
-920 CFSYLCSCGN
+920 CFSYLCANGN
-930 NEWLNRIF
+930 SEWSIQIL
-938 SSFPVLLVPMS
+938 SSVPVILVPIS
-949 SANQDLKV
+949 SDNQDLKS

-971 RVDFSKKNGSAAI
+971 RVDSSKKNGSAAI
-984 CGSSFDELLGMIVQ
+984 CSSSFDELLGMIVQ

-1009 LPSYLT
+1009 LPSYLA
-1015 SLLSSTSNDLLV
+1015 SLLGSTPNDLLV
-1027 PVDLQKRFDQST
+1027 PVDLQKRFDQAT
-1039 KENILSVILLCVK
+1039 KENILSFILLRAQE
-1052 DLPAYGKLRVLSLL
+1052 LPAYGKLRVLSLL
-1066 KDLGIMLLRDEIV
+1066 KGLGIMLLHDENV
-1079 KLLSQLLDKR
+1079 KSLSQLLDKR
-1089 SQDYLKLDKT
+1089 SQHYFKLDT
-1099 LQPMSDTEVDLLC
+1099 TSQPISDTEVDLLC
-1112 LLLECSMMRSASF
+1112 LLLECSMMRSASY
-1125 KGQSLDDY
+1125 KGQSLDDH
-1133 ILSAL
+1133 ILNAL
-1138 KVDCMASERPAIISP
+1138 KLDSMASEHPAVISP
-1153 CLTILEKLSNQFYV
+1153 CLTVLEKLSNQFYAE
-1167 GLKSEVQIRFFHI
+1167 LKTDVQIRFFHK
-1180 LVSMFRSSNGSIQ
+1180 LVSLFRSTSGRIQ

-1203 KISSSTVV
+1203 KISCSTVA
-1211 HALDHIIQQDT
+1211 HTLNYITQQDN
-1222 LVIGSL
+1222 LVIDSL

-1234 KKSSK
+1234 KKDSK
-1239 SSPEEDVNSG
+1239 SCLEEDVNGG
-1249 EFLSGEKALSFIA
+1249 ELLRGEKALCFIA
-1262 ALLDMLLLKKDLAH
+1262 SLLDMLLLKKDLTH
-1276 RESLVRPLFKLLE
+1276 RESLIGPLFKILGK
-1289 RSMSKE
+1289 SMSNE
-1295 WVKIASSVEETSVQ
+1295 WVNIASSAEETSVQ
-1309 PPQDVRETT
+1309 PPQDGT
-1318 PASISSIQQTLLL
+1318 SISSIQQTMLL
-1331 ILKDIFDSLNMNP
+1331 ILKDIFDSLDMNP
-1344 LKAEIANEINV
+1344 LKADLANEINV
-1355 KMLVELA
+1355 KMLVEFA
-1362 HSSNDGVTRNHIFSL
+1362 HSSNDGVTRNYIFSL
-1377 FTAIVKFVPDRVLD
+1377 FTSIVKIVPDRVLD

-1409 SHSKSIFEGFISVV
+1409 SHSKSIFEGFISSV

-1430 TKSEEQLLLIF
+1430 TKSEEQLLQIF
-1441 VKVLPDIVQ
+1441 VKVLPDIVE
-1450 HRRRSIV
+1450 HRRRAIV

-1464 GERNGLPT
+1464 GEQKGLPS

-1485 GSAWLG
+1485 DSAWLG
-1491 NAKASEC
+1491 NAQNSE
-1498 LASVVKREWEY
+1498 SFTSIVKREWEY

-1517 QYSSSTWLSSLVMLL
+1517 QYSSSTWLSSLVILL
-1532 QTISQDSKQCFLQMR
+1532 QTISKDSSSVECFFQMR
-1547 IVLEF
+1547 LVLEF

-1562 AFAVSLEPRNNVSVG
+1562 AFAVSREPINNVSDG
-1577 IQQELQELMKGCISL
+1577 IQVKPLFNPIHVQELQELMKGCISL

-1598 KMEKDVTSAVRNE
+1598 TKEKDVTSAVRKE
-1611 IRMRIHDVLMTVT
+1611 IKMRIHDVLMTVT

-1657 ERAKDTS
+1657 EKAKDTS
-1664 SSKLKHKRKISNQKA
+1664 SSKLKHKRRLQR
-1679 RNPWLHLDEVAVDSF
+1679 RNPWLNLDEAAIVSF
-1694 GKMCEEIVHLID
+1694 GEMCEAIVHLID
-1706 ETDDESG
+1706 ETDDDTS

-1728 GRFPSGHPI
+1728 SRFPSGHPI
-1737 FSKCLASVAEG
+1737 FGKCLTSVAEG

-1753 LGISSSC
+1753 LGVSSSC
-1760 LRTTGALINVI
+1760 LRTTGALINVL

-1777 ELPRIMKNLV
+1777 ELPSIMKNLV
-1787 KQSSEVS
+1787 KQSGEVS
-1794 SASKSAGNTTA
+1794 SASKSGGNPTA

-1830 PHLGDIMKVMVLHPE
+1830 PHLGDIIRLMVLHHE
-1845 YVSDFDKNLKSKAN
+1845 YVSDIDKNLKSKAN
-1859 TIRRLLTDKIPV
+1859 AIRRLLTDKIPV

-1877 LLRIYDEAVS
+1877 LLRVYDEAVG

-1896 FDMLENLVV
+1896 FDMLENMVA

-1913 SNHGKIFDQCL
+1913 GNHAKIFDQCL

-1933 PAAIQNIDEAE
+1933 PAAIEDVDDAE
-1944 RSVTSAMVALT
+1944 RSVTNAMVALT

-1962 FRPLFIRSI
+1962 FKPLFIRSI

-1982 GSENKNIDRAISF
+1982 GSESKSIDRAISF

-2011 PYFKYVLDGI
+2011 PYFKFVLDGI

-2030 SVSTRKKKKA
+2030 SDSTRKKKKA

-2045 SDSISPKSWHLRALV
+2045 YDTITPKSWHLRALV

-2090 VSQLVVE
+2090 VAQLVVE
-2097 PPSSLKEHQHVP
+2097 PPSSLKEHSHVP
-2109 SVDEVDELLVSC
+2109 SVEEVDDLLVSC

-2145 TRSENL
+2145 TRSESV

-2181 FLGELLEDVEL
+2181 FLVELLEDVEL

-2213 TQYL
+2213 SQYF

>member
-405 RSSTSGSWAK
+405 RSSTSGYWAK

-426 AELREAVSKFLEA
+426 AELRAAVSKFLEA

-838 IKLEPAQDTSVGD
+838 IKLEPAQDTSV
-851 AQHDLVFNK
+851 FNK

-1066 KDLGIMLLRDEIV
+1066 KDLGIMVLRDEIV

-1239 SSPEEDVNSG
+1239 SSPEEVVNSG

-1491 NAKASEC
+1491 NAKASES

-1532 QTISQDSKQCFLQMR
+1532 QTISKDSKQCFLQMR

-1944 RSVTSAMVALT
+1944 RSVTNAMVALT

-2045 SDSISPKSWHLRALV
+2045 SDTISPKSWHLRALV

>member
-77 SREVDRE
+77 SREIDRE

-356 LLLYSSSDDQCCEA
+356 LLLHSSSDDQCCEA

-375 EAVPVNNLVD
+375 EAVPVSNLVD

-426 AELREAVSKFLEA
+426 AELRAAVSKFLEA

-510 DAILRQLWDDD
+510 DTILRQLWDDD

-571 VVALSLKIAVSSFSN
+571 VVALSLKIAVSSFCN

-636 KKLPDIM
+636 KMLPDIM

-673 IESACNF
+673 IQSACNF

-723 MDAFMMHPADYIQWL
+723 VDAFMMHPADYIQWL

-869 FFFFATTRSRHVFKE
+869 FFFFATTRSQHVFKE

-1039 KENILSVILLCVK
+1039 KENILSVIILCAK

-1125 KGQSLDDY
+1125 KGQSLDDH

-1234 KKSSK
+1234 KKNSK

-1295 WVKIASSVEETSVQ
+1295 WVKITSSVEETSVQ

-1441 VKVLPDIVQ
+1441 VKVLPDIVEQ
-1450 HRRRSIV
+1450 RRRSIV

-1491 NAKASEC
+1491 NAKASES

-1517 QYSSSTWLSSLVMLL
+1517 QYSSLTWLSSLVMLL
-1532 QTISQDSKQCFLQMR
+1532 QTISKDSKQCFLQMR

-1598 KMEKDVTSAVRNE
+1598 KKEKDLISAVRNE

-1944 RSVTSAMVALT
+1944 RSVTNAMVALT

-1995 YGLVNRL
+1995 YGLVNKL

-2045 SDSISPKSWHLRALV
+2045 SDTISPKSWHLRALV

>member
-15 VLQADTEPSKRPFT
+15 VLLADTEPSKRPFT

-77 SREVDRE
+77 SREIDRE
-84 LLGKEENARIDASIS
+84 LLSKEENAKIDASIS

-112 ASLETLEYLIRRY
+112 SSLETLEYLIRRY
-125 KIHIYNVED
+125 KIHIYNLED
-134 VVLCALPYHDTH
+134 LVLCALPYHDTH

-182 QCIRDLEVLET
+182 QCIRDMQVLEA

-239 VDSGLQSGVKGCLDQ
+239 VDSGLQYGVKGCLDQ

-262 GMLANRAML
+262 GMLANRAIL
-271 NSNLIKRFM
+271 NKNLIKHFM
-280 RSIIDTAREHAKES
+280 KSIIDVACEHAKES
-294 SDPHSL
+294 SDSHSL

-318 IPRKALDLLNEIRG
+318 IPKKALDLLKEIRD

-356 LLLYSSSDDQCCEA
+356 LLLYSSTDDQCCEA

-375 EAVPVNNLVD
+375 ETVPAGSLVG

-405 RSSTSGSWAK
+405 TSGSWAK
-415 KILVVVSKKYP
+415 KILVLVSKKYP
-426 AELREAVSKFLEA
+426 AELRAAVHKFLED

-454 SCMLDGNSDMSN
+454 SCMLDGNSDMSH

-485 CAALSSLNGVLKDDS
+485 CAALSSLNGVLKADS
-500 SKAENLVTIQ
+500 SKAENLATIQ

-521 LAVVQAALSFDKLP
+521 LAVVKAALSFDMLS
-535 NIVTSSGLLDALLHV
+535 NIVPSSLLDALLHA
-550 VKRCVGILLSGVSH
+550 VKRCVGILLSGGSH
-564 NVQLAND
+564 NVQLAVD
-571 VVALSLKIAVSSFSN
+571 VVTLSLKIAVSSFCN

-617 LGKDVNWPLF
+617 LGKGVNWPLF
-627 KNLGTDAEM
+627 KNLVADDGM
-636 KKLPDIM
+636 RKLPEIM
-643 STNLSSISMDII
+643 SGNIPSISMDII

-661 LSLDPDERRIEL
+661 LSLDSDEHRIEL

-680 KLSEVLKTCSNIK
+680 KLSEVLETCSNIK

-703 KGLLIRESVSTLNM
+703 KGLLIRESVSALNM
-717 DIINKL
+717 DNINTL
-723 MDAFMMHPADYIQWL
+723 VEIFMMHPGDYIQWL
-738 TVSCRDFTLSKT
+738 TVSCRDFTFSKT

-765 SSDPSQFLDLFELC
+765 SSDPSQLLDLFELC

-786 WEELEVELDV
+786 WEELEVAVDV
-796 SLKELLKSNCQ
+796 SLKELSKSNCR
-807 ELLYQLLDTSDFTAL
+807 ELLYQLLDTFDFTAL

-827 ICLFWKLGESF
+827 ICLFWKLVESF
-838 IKLEPAQDTSVGD
+838 IKFEPAHVTSV
-851 AQHDLVFNK
+851 FSR

-884 HLHYRVREA
+884 HLHFRVREA

-908 DVPPGVQIESLK
+908 DVPPVVHIESLK
-920 CFSYLCSCGN
+920 CFLYLCSSGN
-930 NEWLNRIF
+930 NEWWNQIF
-938 SSFPVLLVPMS
+938 SSCPVLLVPIS
-949 SANQDLKV
+949 SENQDVKV
-957 AAMNCIEALFNLRC
+957 AAMNCIEALFNLRS
-971 RVDFSKKNGSAAI
+971 RVDSSKKNGSSAI
-984 CGSSFDELLGMIVQ
+984 CCSSFVELLGMIVQ
-998 QRRLILSDNKF
+998 QRRLVLSDNKF

-1015 SLLSSTSNDLLV
+1015 SLLGSTPNDLRV
-1027 PVDLQKRFDQST
+1027 PVDRQKRFDQST
-1039 KENILSVILLCVK
+1039 QKSILSVILLCAQE
-1052 DLPAYGKLRVLSLL
+1052 LPAYGKLRVLSLL
-1066 KDLGIMLLRDEIV
+1066 KDLGVMLMDDENV

-1089 SQDYLKLDKT
+1089 SQYFFNLDKT
-1099 LQPMSDTEVDLLC
+1099 SQPISETEVDLLC

-1125 KGQSLDDY
+1125 KGHSLDDH

-1138 KVDCMASERPAIISP
+1138 MEASEHPAVITP
-1153 CLTILEKLSNQFYV
+1153 CLTILEKLSNQFYAE
-1167 GLKSEVQIRFFHI
+1167 LKTEVQIRFFHK
-1180 LVSMFRSSNGSIQ
+1180 LVSMFRSTNGSIQ

-1203 KISSSTVV
+1203 KISCSTVV
-1211 HALDHIIQQDT
+1211 HALDHITQQDT

-1234 KKSSK
+1234 KKHSNSCL
-1239 SSPEEDVNSG
+1239 EEDLNSG
-1249 EFLSGEKALSFIA
+1249 EVLSGEKALGFIA
-1262 ALLDMLLLKKDLAH
+1262 SLLDMLLLKKDLAH
-1276 RESLVRPLFKLLE
+1276 RDSLVGPLFKLLG

-1295 WVKIASSVEETSVQ
+1295 WVKIAPSIEETSDR
-1309 PPQDVRETT
+1309 PPQDVRETSHT
-1318 PASISSIQQTLLL
+1318 SISSIQQTVLL

-1344 LKAEIANEINV
+1344 LKADIANEINV

-1362 HSSNDGVTRNHIFSL
+1362 QSSNDGVTRNHIFSL

-1409 SHSKSIFEGFISVV
+1409 SHSKSTFEEFISVV

-1430 TKSEEQLLLIF
+1430 TKSEEQLLQIF
-1441 VKVLPDIVQ
+1441 VKVLPDIVE
-1450 HRRRSIV
+1450 HRRCSIV

-1464 GERNGLPT
+1464 GERNGLPS

-1485 GSAWLG
+1485 DSAWLG
-1491 NAKASEC
+1491 NAQAESFT
-1498 LASVVKREWEY
+1498 SVVKREWEY

-1517 QYSSSTWLSSLVMLL
+1517 QYSSSTWLSSLVMLV
-1532 QTISQDSKQCFLQMR
+1532 QTTSKDSSSQQCFLQMR
-1547 IVLEF
+1547 LVLEF

-1562 AFAVSLEPRNNVSVG
+1562 AFAVSHEPRNNVSDG
-1577 IQQELQELMKGCISL
+1577 IQQELQELMKGCIFL
-1592 LQAVDA
+1592 LQDVDA
-1598 KMEKDVTSAVRNE
+1598 TKEKDATSAVRKE
-1611 IRMRIHDVLMTVT
+1611 IRMRIHNVLMSVT

-1633 RVVTSLLQQQSDRNG
+1633 RVVTSLLQQRSDRNG

-1657 ERAKDTS
+1657 ERAKDTY
-1664 SSKLKHKRKISNQKA
+1664 SSKLKHKRRLPNQTR
-1679 RNPWLHLDEVAVDSF
+1679 RNPWLNLDEVTIESF

-1713 VPAKRA
+1713 VPTKRA

-1737 FSKCLASVAEG
+1737 FNKCLASVAEG

-1753 LGISSSC
+1753 LGVSSSC
-1760 LRTTGALINVI
+1760 LRTTGELINVL

-1787 KQSSEVS
+1787 KQSRKVS
-1794 SASKSAGNTTA
+1794 STFKSGGSATA

-1859 TIRRLLTDKIPV
+1859 AIRRLLTDKIPV

-1877 LLRIYDEAVS
+1877 LLQIYDEAVC

-1913 SNHGKIFDQCL
+1913 CNHGKIFDQCL

-1933 PAAIQNIDEAE
+1933 PAAIQNIDDAE
-1944 RSVTSAMVALT
+1944 RSVTNAMVALT

-1971 DWAES
+1971 NWAES

-1982 GSENKNIDRAISF
+1982 GSEIKSIDRAISF

-2030 SVSTRKKKKA
+2030 SVSIRKKKKA

-2045 SDSISPKSWHLRALV
+2045 CDTIPPKSWHLRALV
-2060 ISSLKNCFLHDT
+2060 LSSLKNCFLHDT

-2097 PPSSLKEHQHVP
+2097 PPSLKEHPHVP
-2109 SVDEVDELLVSC
+2109 TVEEVDDLLVSC

-2145 TRSENL
+2145 TRSENV
-2151 RSRILSLRSVKQM
+2151 RSRVVSLRSVKQM

-2192 SVKSLA
+2192 SVKSKA

-2213 TQYL
+2213 MQYL